1 MPIRKAVLIIDHD
14 ALFRESC
21 RDLLATGAFS
31 VVEASNGAEAL
42 IWCQR
47 GRADVILLE
56 LEMPVLDGRGFL
68 EYRLRH
74 PALWGIP
81 VVALT
86 SQLAAADLRETLH
99 SLGVVRLLQKPVAPE
114 DIVDAVRAALVE
126 PHTMLPPRK
135 GEAAGGRRD
144 PRVALSIPLRVR
156 TDRSLETG
164 GRLYDLSAGGLG
176 VYLSDR
182 LTHGE
187 TFTLILDIQGKLFLD
202 GFVQWAGDILTALG
216 YRHGLRF
223 MERRQDAFP
232 LHVYS
237 LVRGSPE
244 ARA

>member
-1 MPIRKAVLIIDHD
+1 MATRKAVLIIDHD
-14 ALFRESC
+14 VRFRESC
-21 RDLLATGAFS
+21 RDFLETEAFS
-31 VVEASNGAEAL
+31 VVEAGNGAEAL
-42 IWCQR
+42 IWCER

-68 EYRLRH
+68 EYRRRH
-74 PALWGIP
+74 PALWAIP
-81 VVALT
+81 VVVLT
-86 SQLAAADLRETLH
+86 SDVAAADVRETLH
-99 SLGVVRLLQKPVAPE
+99 SLGVVRLLRKSATPE
-114 DIVDAVRAALVE
+114 DIVAAVRAALAE
-126 PHTMLPPRK
+126 RSTLPPPRES
-135 GEAAGGRRD
+135 GAAGGRRD
-144 PRVALSIPLRVR
+144 PRVTLSTPLRVR
-156 TDRSLETG
+156 TDRSFETG

-182 LTHGE
+182 LTYGE

-202 GFVQWAGDILTALG
+202 GFVQWAGDILTSLG